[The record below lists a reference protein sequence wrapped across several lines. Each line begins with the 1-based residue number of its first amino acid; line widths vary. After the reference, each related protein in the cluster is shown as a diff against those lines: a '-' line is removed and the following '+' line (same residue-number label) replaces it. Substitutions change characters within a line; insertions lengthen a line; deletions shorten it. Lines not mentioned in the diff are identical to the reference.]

1 MSMLRCPD
9 CGEKYSDTY
18 KCCPFC
24 EEEAA
29 LRGSQP
35 VRRKGARRS
44 SSRREPGILTPM
56 LLAVILVL
64 ALTLAWLF
72 FGEGIK
78 EKLGGGAGPG
88 SSSSQS
94 SNPSQSGDFSVGG
107 AELPGSGDF
116 SEAPDSSGDEEPGI
130 GADTEPDAGRTPD
143 GLTVE
148 QVAALPGT
156 LTLSKQDF
164 TLPVGDP
171 AVKLTASGGGGSYT
185 WYSEDEGIA
194 SVDENGAVTAISAG
208 TINIYATDG
217 VGKGLCIV
225 RVRPGSGNSG
235 GSAASPPA
243 TSGGEVKLNREDFTL
258 NVGERFQLKSSQPTS
273 AQTWSSSNPGVASV
287 AGDGTVTGVAAGMAT
302 VTMSYGGNS
311 VSCIVRVK

>member
-1 MSMLRCPD
+1 MAMIRCPD

-29 LRGSQP
+29 LQEERP
-35 VRRKGARRS
+35 FRRKGARRS
-44 SSRREPGILTPM
+44 ACRREPGILTPM
-56 LLAVILVL
+56 LVLVVLVL

-78 EKLGGGAGPG
+78 EKLGGGAGPDV
-88 SSSSQS
+88 SSSQS
-94 SNPSQSGDFSVGG
+94 SDPSQSGDSSAGS
-107 AELPGSGDF
+107 AELPGMGDS
-116 SEAPDSSGDEEPGI
+116 SEDPDSSGGEEPGI
-130 GADTEPDAGRTPD
+130 GTEPGIGAGADAGE
-143 GLTVE
+143 LTVE

-171 AVKLTASGGGGSYT
+171 AVKLTASGGSGSYA
-185 WYSEDEGIA
+185 WYSEDDGIA
-194 SVDENGAVTAISAG
+194 SVDENGTVTAISAG

-217 VGKGLCIV
+217 ARMGLCIV
-225 RVRPGSGNSG
+225 RVRPGSGASATPPAAPSG
-235 GSAASPPA
+235 GD
-243 TSGGEVKLNREDFTL
+243 VKLNREDFTL
-258 NVGERFQLKSSQPTS
+258 AVGESFQLKSTATTT
-273 AQTWSSSNPGVASV
+273 AQTWSSSNPGVV
-287 AGDGTVTGVAAGMAT
+287 TVGGDGTVTGVAAGMAT

-311 VSCIVRVK
+311 LTCIVRVK